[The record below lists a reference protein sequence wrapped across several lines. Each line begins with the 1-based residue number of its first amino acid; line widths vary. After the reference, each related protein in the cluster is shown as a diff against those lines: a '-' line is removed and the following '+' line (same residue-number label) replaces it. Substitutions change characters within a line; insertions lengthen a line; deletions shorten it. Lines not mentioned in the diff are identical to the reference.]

1 MSVTK
6 MLGKDAIFAALAEC
20 YITIGD
26 KRYNFMQAINLEATI
41 EKNKTEVPILGQT
54 GKGNKA
60 AGWAGSGSMEAHL
73 NQSVFRNLMADYIK
87 DGTDVYFDIKV
98 TNNDPS
104 SEAGRQTVWLKNCN
118 MDNVIAASFD
128 SDGEYLTESMDFTF
142 DDYEVVEGFSEL
154 TGFVLNDTEDTEGGN

>member
-1 MSVTK
+1 MNVTK

-60 AGWAGSGSMEAHL
+60 AGWTGSGSMEAHL
-73 NQSVFRNLMADYIK
+73 NQSVFRQLMADYIK

-98 TNNDPS
+98 RNYDKTTPRLIQFYTFKNAVNPPFLGVFS
-104 SEAGRQTVWLKNCN
+104 IFGTV
-118 MDNVIAASFD
+118 VA
-128 SDGEYLTESMDFTF
+128 
-142 DDYEVVEGFSEL
+142 
-154 TGFVLNDTEDTEGGN
+154 

>member
-60 AGWAGSGSMEAHL
+60 AGWTGSGSMEAHL

-98 TNNDPS
+98 RNYDKTTP
-104 SEAGRQTVWLKNCN
+104 RLIQFHTLKNAVN
-118 MDNVIAASFD
+118 PPFLGVFSIF
-128 SDGEYLTESMDFTF
+128 GT
-142 DDYEVVEGFSEL
+142 VVA
-154 TGFVLNDTEDTEGGN
+154 

>member
-60 AGWAGSGSMEAHL
+60 AGWTGSGSMEAHL
-73 NQSVFRNLMADYIK
+73 NQSADHMAEELQHGQRHRGVVRLGRRVFDREHGLH
-87 DGTDVYFDIKV
+87 V
-98 TNNDPS
+98 
-104 SEAGRQTVWLKNCN
+104 
-118 MDNVIAASFD
+118 
-128 SDGEYLTESMDFTF
+128 
-142 DDYEVVEGFSEL
+142 
-154 TGFVLNDTEDTEGGN
+154 

>member
-1 MSVTK
+1 MNVTK

-60 AGWAGSGSMEAHL
+60 AGWTGSGSMEAHL
-73 NQSVFRNLMADYIK
+73 NQSVFRQLMADYIK

-98 TNNDPS
+98 RNYDKTTP
-104 SEAGRQTVWLKNCN
+104 RLIQFYTFKNAVN
-118 MDNVIAASFD
+118 PPFL
-128 SDGEYLTESMDFTF
+128 G
-142 DDYEVVEGFSEL
+142 GFSIFN
-154 TGFVLNDTEDTEGGN
+154 TVVA

>member
-60 AGWAGSGSMEAHL
+60 AGWAGSGSMEAHY
-73 NQSVFRNLMADYIK
+73 NQSVFRSQIANYIK
-87 DGTDVYFDIKV
+87 NGTDVYFDIKV
-98 TNNDPS
+98 INEDPTS
-104 SEAGRQTVWLKNCN
+104 DAGRQIIWLKNCN
-118 MDNVIAASFD
+118 MDNVIAAAFD

-142 DDYEVVEGFSEL
+142 DDYEVVEGFNEL

>member
-60 AGWAGSGSMEAHL
+60 AGWAGSGSMEAHY
-73 NQSVFRNLMADYIK
+73 NQSVFRSQIANYIK
-87 DGTDVYFDIKV
+87 NGTDVYFDIKV
-98 TNNDPS
+98 INEDPTS
-104 SEAGRQTVWLKNCN
+104 DAGRQIIWLKNCN
-118 MDNVIAASFD
+118 MDNVIAAAFD

-142 DDYEVVEGFSEL
+142 DDYEVVEGFNEL
-154 TGFVLNDTEDTEGGN
+154 TGFVLNDAEDTEGGN

>member
-41 EKNKTEVPILGQT
+41 EKNKTEVPILGQP

-98 TNNDPS
+98 RNYDKTTP
-104 SEAGRQTVWLKNCN
+104 RLIQFHTLKNAVN
-118 MDNVIAASFD
+118 PPFLGVFSIF
-128 SDGEYLTESMDFTF
+128 GT
-142 DDYEVVEGFSEL
+142 VVA
-154 TGFVLNDTEDTEGGN
+154 